1 MRGRDLP
8 PAGGMIIRTG
18 PDEYTVVGIGLTL
31 LHAASDSTMQAG
43 LLDVE
48 EWLAHD
54 GGWQAHRWLNGDQT
68 NQGREVFLSNAR
80 IGMLRVRLYQYR

>member
-18 PDEYTVVGIGLTL
+18 ADEYTVVGIGLTL
-31 LHAASDSTMQAG
+31 SHAASDSATQAG
-43 LLDVE
+43 LLDVQ
-48 EWLAHD
+48 EWIARD
-54 GGWQAHRWLNGDQT
+54 GGWQPNRWLNGDQT
-68 NQGREVFLSNAR
+68 NQGREVSLPTGS